1 MDVDV
6 IVVGGSYAGL
16 SAAMQLVR
24 ARRSVLI
31 VDAGKP
37 RNRFA
42 AASHGFFG
50 QDGEPPAAMID
61 TARERVLAYPTARFV
76 RDEAVAA
83 SGSAEEF
90 TITTRAGE
98 RHSAA
103 RLVLATGV
111 NDDLPDLPG
120 LAERWGVSVLHC
132 PYCHGYEVAG
142 KRLGALATF
151 PTTHVAMLLP
161 DWGPTTFF
169 TNGVFT
175 LSEEEAAALACRN
188 VTVENEPV
196 VAILGDVPAMSGVQ
210 LADGRVVPIDA
221 LFVGSRTRLASPLA
235 EQLGCAIED
244 GPTGPL
250 MTVDILG
257 LTSVPGVY
265 AAGDMVSRMPN
276 ATIASA
282 SGVLAGAAA
291 HQSLIF
297 GPKP

>member
-16 SAAMQLVR
+16 SAAMQLAR

-31 VDAGKP
+31 VDAGQP

-50 QDGEPPAAMID
+50 QDGEPPAAMIGS
-61 TARERVLAYPTARFV
+61 ARERVLAYPTARFV
-76 RDEAVAA
+76 CDEVIAA
-83 SGSAEEF
+83 GGSAGEF
-90 TITTRAGE
+90 TITTRSGE

-103 RLVLATGV
+103 RIVLATGV
-111 NDDLPDLPG
+111 RDELPGLPG

-142 KRLGALATF
+142 QRLGMLATL
-151 PTTHVAMLLP
+151 PTAHLAMLLP
-161 DWGPTTFF
+161 DWGRTTFL

-175 LSEEEAAALACRN
+175 PSEEELTALASRN
-188 VTVENEPV
+188 VTVEREPV
-196 VAILGDVPAMSGVQ
+196 VAILGDAPAMSGVQ
-210 LADGRVVPIDA
+210 LADGRVVPLDA
-221 LFVGSRTRLASPLA
+221 LFVGSRTRFASPLA

-250 MTVDILG
+250 VTVEPLG
-257 LTSVPGVY
+257 LTSVPGIY
-265 AAGDMVSRMPN
+265 AAGDLANRMPN

-282 SGVLAGAAA
+282 SGVMAGAAA

-297 GPKP
+297 GAKP